1 MEELAGRTAVITGAG
16 SGMGKAFALRFA
28 AEGMAIVAAD
38 IQADALAATVAELSA
53 AGHQV
58 AGIVTDVADPDSV
71 QRLADAAYERFG
83 AVHLLCNNAGV
94 EGYLDGPI
102 WAATSKDWEWTI
114 GVNFWSVVHGIQAFV
129 PRMLASGERGH
140 IVNTCSMT
148 AVVSAGN
155 MYAITKHAV
164 LALTEVLALDLSRR
178 AAPIGVTALCPGII
192 ATNLFRGSRN
202 RPARLREDDAAAG
215 ADADAAPGAG
225 LPRDRD
231 ARSGHETRERMH
243 ATLATGMPPAEVA
256 AKLVDAV
263 RAGTRYLLTDHDWD
277 PRIQERHDSIM
288 AGAVGPLIPV
298 SSGGPGMSAPPVRQ
312 AGAREEIVSE
322 GQHTNGAA
330 DD

>member
-38 IQADALAATVAELSA
+38 IQPDALAATVAELTA

-58 AGIVTDVADPDSV
+58 AGIATDVADPDSV
-71 QRLADAAYERFG
+71 HRLADAAYERFG

-102 WAATSKDWEWTI
+102 WAATSKDWEWTV
-114 GVNFWSVVHGIQAFV
+114 GVNFWSVVHGIREFV
-129 PRMLASGERGH
+129 PRMLAAGEPGH
-140 IVNTCSMT
+140 VVNTCSMT

-164 LALTEVLALDLSRR
+164 LALTEVLALDLERR

-202 RPARLREDDAAAG
+202 RPARLREDDADGTADGG
-215 ADADAAPGAG
+215 ADQVAG

-231 ARSGHETRERMH
+231 AAAGHEMRERMH
-243 ATLATGMPPAEVA
+243 ATLAAGMPPAEVA

-263 RAGTRYLLTDHDWD
+263 RTGTRYLLTDHDWD
-277 PRIQERHDSIM
+277 PRIQERHESIM
-288 AGAVGPLIPV
+288 ACATGPPVPV
-298 SSGGPGMSAPPVRQ
+298 SSGEPQETVPD
-312 AGAREEIVSE
+312 
-322 GQHTNGAA
+322 GQRTSGAA
-330 DD
+330 DG